1 MMAKQCSLIMVKPDA
16 IQRGLVDEI
25 ETRLNR
31 YGLQIT
37 KRKEVVINRTII
49 LRLWPMIFRQ
59 TTLERSFNYLGG
71 VPLPILL
78 VTGPN
83 AVGLTLRV
91 KTEMRVLYCTDK
103 LHTLFHCPDTE
114 EDFTREYDIFF
125 EGEQLPGLP

>member
-1 MMAKQCSLIMVKPDA
+1 MAKYCSLIMVKPDA
-16 IQRGLVDEI
+16 IQRRLVDEI
-25 ETRLNR
+25 ETRLNG

-37 KRKEVVINRTII
+37 RRKEVIIDRTII

-71 VPLPILL
+71 VPLPIWL

-83 AVGLTLRV
+83 AIELTLQV
-91 KTEMRVLYCTDK
+91 KTEMRALYCTDK

-114 EDFTREYDIFF
+114 EDFVREYDIFF
-125 EGEQLPGLP
+125 EGEPMPGLP

>member
-1 MMAKQCSLIMVKPDA
+1 MIKDYSLIMVKPDA
-16 IQRGLVDEI
+16 IQRGLVGEI
-25 ETRLNR
+25 ENRLSR

-37 KRKEVVINRTII
+37 RRKEVVIDRPII

-71 VPLPILL
+71 VPLPVWL

-83 AVGLTLRV
+83 AVELVLQV
-91 KTEMRVLYCTDK
+91 KAEMRTLYCTDK

-114 EDFTREYDIFF
+114 EAFVREYEIFF
-125 EGEQLPGLP
+125 EGEELPGLS